1 MSSLEEPPLR
11 MGDHLHQQH
20 QQMAPPILQPSP
32 MNGVSDPSSAIQDG
46 RNGSKCRIDL
56 EEAKGMLASL
66 SLTSVT
72 FGRFLLVMRSEC
84 DVIIA
89 GEPYVAL
96 MLWLDVQTG
105 KFITRVWNQSIST
118 GDAATLDQFVE
129 ACQTHFGQGK
139 FNGSPVSVGILVGKS
154 PKICSNQPP

>member
-1 MSSLEEPPLR
+1 MSSLDAPPLHV
-11 MGDHLHQQH
+11 GGHHH
-20 QQMAPPILQPSP
+20 SEIAPPIMEPSHL
-32 MNGVSDPSSAIQDG
+32 NGVSSAPTSSAIQEES
-46 RNGSKCRIDL
+46 NGSKCRIDL
-56 EEAKGMLASL
+56 EEAKGVLASL

-72 FGRFLLVMRSEC
+72 FGRYLLVMRSEC

-118 GDAATLDQFVE
+118 GDASSIDQFVD

-139 FNGSPVSVGILVGKS
+139 
-154 PKICSNQPP
+154 CSSSSTYIIVIMLTSKHSQ

>member
-1 MSSLEEPPLR
+1 
-11 MGDHLHQQH
+11 
-20 QQMAPPILQPSP
+20 
-32 MNGVSDPSSAIQDG
+32 MN
-46 RNGSKCRIDL
+46 NGSKSRIDL
-56 EEAKGMLASL
+56 EEAKGVLASL

-105 KFITRVWNQSIST
+105 KFITRVWNQSVST

-139 FNGSPVSVGILVGKS
+139 SSGCPI
-154 PKICSNQPP
+154 KIRIWMSELKLI